1 MSLKLLS
8 SLLLRQSSK
17 HHNAWDESKFVFVFL
32 FVCFFNG
39 WLNFQIWHHKAKTQ
53 ESHPE
58 AWCRLD
64 CGRFRRGFSS
74 FCFSITMLKTR
85 WNSARCKV
93 YSISHFFFFFSF
105 ASSIS
110 QNSGGEKKKPAVFSF
125 ISRTWCRGMRAEV
138 GQHRKFQKI
147 NKNKEKNKRKSKQNK
162 HTHRENE
169 HHQLMNWKRRKKK
182 KKYRRWWVDSK
193 VSYVLHEVLC
203 SDLWPLCKSGVCVC
217 GGRC

>member
-93 YSISHFFFFFSF
+93 YSISHFFFFFLCKL
-105 ASSIS
+105 
-110 QNSGGEKKKPAVFSF
+110 NLTEL
-125 ISRTWCRGMRAEV
+125 R
-138 GQHRKFQKI
+138 
-147 NKNKEKNKRKSKQNK
+147 
-162 HTHRENE
+162 
-169 HHQLMNWKRRKKK
+169 RRKKK
-182 KKYRRWWVDSK
+182 TCCFFFYLKNMVQGDEGGGWATPQVPKNKQKQRKKQK
-193 VSYVLHEVLC
+193 
-203 SDLWPLCKSGVCVC
+203 KIQTK
-217 GGRC
+217 